1 MEGGEVTAPERCD
14 CAQCQQGGMCKR
26 VAADWRAFRAAGMAA
41 HDRLVRVS
49 REQARVEFER
59 LKAKIGVKP

>member
-1 MEGGEVTAPERCD
+1 
-14 CAQCQQGGMCKR
+14 MCKR

-41 HDRLVRVS
+41 HDRFVRVS